1 MDNKT
6 FKITLAN
13 GMVYENV
20 TMNGNVYMINDPEA
34 VNVFAVAANLKTVKI
49 ESSDGIVEV
58 LNNAV
63 VDRNVL
69 MDGKASIAV
78 REKSAD
84 ALRYAE
90 LDARISYLEMMGGN
104 A

>member
-6 FKITLAN
+6 YKITLAD
-13 GMVYENV
+13 GTVYDNV
-20 TMNGNVYMINDPEA
+20 TTNGNVYMINDADA
-34 VNVFAVAANLKTVKI
+34 VNVFAVAANLKTVTI
-49 ESSDGIVEV
+49 ESSDGIVET

-69 MDGKASIAV
+69 MDGKASIAI
-78 REKSAD
+78 REPSAD
-84 ALRYAE
+84 FLRYAE